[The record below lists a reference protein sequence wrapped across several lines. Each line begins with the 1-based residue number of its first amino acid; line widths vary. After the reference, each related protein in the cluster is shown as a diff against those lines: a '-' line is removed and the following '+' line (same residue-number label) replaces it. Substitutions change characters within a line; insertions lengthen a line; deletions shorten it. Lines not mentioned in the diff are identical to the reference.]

1 MKDIVIIGGGPAAI
15 TASIYAA
22 RQGMDLMVIAEELGG
37 QAILSSAIENY
48 TGFELIS
55 GAELIGKFISHA
67 EEFGIEIKDSVRV
80 TDVKKEGNSFSIYR
94 SDGNSCRAR
103 AVIVASGA
111 RPRKLGIAGEEE
123 FVGRGLAY
131 CAICDAPIYKDKT
144 ALVVGGGNSAL
155 DAVRQLAPIAKKVYM
170 VDVAPELGGEAV
182 LRERILKFPNLEV
195 FNSSELTEIQ
205 GDSDGITSVTV
216 SNPDKNIEIKTDG
229 VFVEIGWEASSDFVK
244 MVKKN
249 KKGEIIIDSDNR
261 TDVLGLFAAGD
272 VTSVSKKQVIVAA
285 GAGASAALN
294 AIDYLTRLKEK

>member
-37 QAILSSAIENY
+37 QAILSSAIESY

-111 RPRKLGIAGEEE
+111 RPRKLGLAG
-123 FVGRGLAY
+123 V
-131 CAICDAPIYKDKT
+131 
-144 ALVVGGGNSAL
+144 
-155 DAVRQLAPIAKKVYM
+155 
-170 VDVAPELGGEAV
+170 
-182 LRERILKFPNLEV
+182 
-195 FNSSELTEIQ
+195 
-205 GDSDGITSVTV
+205 
-216 SNPDKNIEIKTDG
+216 
-229 VFVEIGWEASSDFVK
+229 
-244 MVKKN
+244 
-249 KKGEIIIDSDNR
+249 
-261 TDVLGLFAAGD
+261 
-272 VTSVSKKQVIVAA
+272 
-285 GAGASAALN
+285 
-294 AIDYLTRLKEK
+294 